1 MYNIFKRPMFKLGG
15 MTQGTGI
22 MSHVESRPQYFNGGR
37 IMAQGGYDPRGTY
50 FGYGADPRGTYFG
63 PGPTKISPI
72 GSVGSINPVNTVAD
86 IEALT
91 GTGTGQSQSAFEK
104 GQAARREAM
113 NRAVK
118 YGKYIPAAAS
128 TASQFG
134 AGFLGPT
141 VTGGLATLGTIAAP
155 IAAVGTLAYAG
166 RARNQSELDYI
177 KNNIP
182 PSEASGE
189 GDYDAYMAGKTAA
202 YNEGVAKGE
211 KELSFLETFTGS
223 KSKDKSIDTN
233 LSLSG
238 INQFKGISGK
248 GTITTSVDPL
258 TGDLIDNTTGEVIKS
273 EEKPEQKS
281 DAAKPAVY
289 KETDPRAEIKKEA
302 DLIRET
308 IGDDLGEGEL
318 ALIISRALATPGK
331 IADKIRAATELA
343 IPFAKEKRKGKR
355 EIALKAYEA
364 FKDKEKTQIAA
375 GKKGEVGQLVD
386 TYVTGKIK
394 SGDKRDPA
402 IIANEFIE
410 ERYLGAGK
418 EEGAL
423 QRVIFSEDYK
433 NDIRPAIVKINK
445 LERQKQSTGKLSKDE
460 QKMLDDSKAIIN
472 QAVKKYPQFK
482 ELITTET
489 LAIGGR
495 VGLAEGT
502 QPEPVIEETVMKE
515 GPSDVAI
522 KPVNKLSYA
531 ELRDRLP
538 KEITDDIVQLVAS
551 SEEALQDF
559 AYIRTQRDIN
569 DFNVKYG
576 VNLILPATR

>member
-22 MSHVESRPQYFNGGR
+22 MSHVEPRPQYFNGGR

-72 GSVGSINPVNTVAD
+72 GSINPVNTVAD

-134 AGFLGPT
+134 AGFLGPA

-155 IAAVGTLAYAG
+155 IAAFGTLAYAG
-166 RARNQSELDYI
+166 RPRNQSELNYI
-177 KNNIP
+177 KNTIP

-211 KELSFLETFTGS
+211 KELGFFEGFT
-223 KSKDKSIDTN
+223 KSKTTETTGPVPSTTG
-233 LSLSG
+233 L
-238 INQFKGISGK
+238 NQFRGITGQ

-273 EEKPEQKS
+273 EEKPEQKP

-308 IGDDLGEGEL
+308 IGDDLGGGEL

-489 LAIGGR
+489 LATGGR

-538 KEITDDIVQLVAS
+538 KEITDDIVQLVAN

>member
-22 MSHVESRPQYFNGGR
+22 MSHVEPRPQYFNGGR

-63 PGPTKISPI
+63 PGAKPTTTF
-72 GSVGSINPVNTVAD
+72 NPVNTVAD

-118 YGKYIPAAAS
+118 FGKYVPAAAS

-134 AGFLGPT
+134 AGFLGPA
-141 VTGGLATLGTIAAP
+141 VTGGLTTLGLTTGLVAP
-155 IAAVGTLAYAG
+155 IAGLAYAG
-166 RARNQSELDYI
+166 RPRNQSELNYI
-177 KNNIP
+177 KNTIP

-211 KELSFLETFTGS
+211 KELGFFEGFSKPTTPETTGPVPS
-223 KSKDKSIDTN
+223 TTG
-233 LSLSG
+233 L
-238 INQFKGISGK
+238 NQFRGITGQ

-273 EEKPEQKS
+273 EEKPEQKP

-289 KETDPRAEIKKEA
+289 KEADPRAEIKKEA

-308 IGDDLGEGEL
+308 IGDEASGGEL
-318 ALIISRALATPGK
+318 ALIVSRALATPGT

-343 IPFAKEKRKGKR
+343 IPLVKEKRKGRR

-375 GKKGEVGQLVD
+375 GKKGDVGQLVD

-433 NDIRPAIVKINK
+433 NDIRPAIVKVNK
-445 LERQKQSTGKLSKDE
+445 LERQKQSTGKLSKEE
-460 QKMLDDSKAIIN
+460 QKMLDDSKAILN
-472 QAVKKYPQFK
+472 QAIKKYPQFK

-489 LAIGGR
+489 LATGGR

>member
-1 MYNIFKRPMFKLGG
+1 MFKLGG

-22 MSHVESRPQYFNGGR
+22 MSHVEPRPQYFNGGR

-72 GSVGSINPVNTVAD
+72 GSINPVNTVAD

-134 AGFLGPT
+134 AGFLGPA

-155 IAAVGTLAYAG
+155 VAAVGTLAYAG
-166 RARNQSELDYI
+166 RPRNQSELNYI
-177 KNNIP
+177 KNTIP

-211 KELSFLETFTGS
+211 KELGFFEGFT
-223 KSKDKSIDTN
+223 KSKTTETTGPVPSTTG
-233 LSLSG
+233 L
-238 INQFKGISGK
+238 NQFRGITGQ

-273 EEKPEQKS
+273 EEKPEQKP

-289 KETDPRAEIKKEA
+289 KEADPRAEIKKEA

-308 IGDDLGEGEL
+308 IGDEASGGEL
-318 ALIISRALATPGK
+318 ALIVSRALATPGT

-343 IPFAKEKRKGKR
+343 IPLVKEKRKGRR

-489 LAIGGR
+489 LATGGR

>member
-72 GSVGSINPVNTVAD
+72 GSVGSINPVNTIAD

-155 IAAVGTLAYAG
+155 IATVGALAYAG
-166 RARNQSELDYI
+166 RPRNQSELNYI
-177 KNNIP
+177 KTNIP

-202 YNEGVAKGE
+202 YKEGVAKGE

-223 KSKDKSIDTN
+223 KSKEKSTDTTS
-233 LSLSG
+233 SLTG

-258 TGDLIDNTTGEVIKS
+258 TGDLVDNTTGEVIKS

-308 IGDDLGEGEL
+308 IGDDLGGGEL

-355 EIALKAYEA
+355 EIALKAYES

-375 GKKGEVGQLVD
+375 GKQGDVGQLID
-386 TYVTGKIK
+386 RYVAGKIK
-394 SGDKRDPA
+394 AGDKRDPA
-402 IIANEFIE
+402 IISNEFIE

-423 QRVIFSEDYK
+423 QKVAFTSYIPDIKNKQDKVANLSYK
-433 NDIRPAIVKINK
+433 KDVLKEKIS
-445 LERQKQSTGKLSKDE
+445 QQE
-460 QKMLDDSKAIIN
+460 QKDLDKALFDLKRY
-472 QAVKKYPQFK
+472 AELYPDRK
-482 ELITTET
+482 EFILPKGFAT
-489 LAIGGR
+489 GGR
-495 VGLAEGT
+495 IGLAQGT
-502 QPEPVIEETVMKE
+502 QPEPVTEETVMKE

-551 SEEALQDF
+551 SEEALQEF

-576 VNLILPATR
+576 VNLVLPPTR

>member
-1 MYNIFKRPMFKLGG
+1 MYNVFKRPMFKMGG

-22 MSHVESRPQYFNGGR
+22 MSHVEPRPQYFGGGR

-72 GSVGSINPVNTVAD
+72 GSVGSINPVNTIAD

-134 AGFLGPT
+134 AGFLGPA

-166 RARNQSELDYI
+166 RPRNQSELNYI
-177 KNNIP
+177 KNTIP

-211 KELSFLETFTGS
+211 KELTFFEGLTKPKTTETTGPAS
-223 KSKDKSIDTN
+223 SVAG
-233 LSLSG
+233 L
-238 INQFKGISGK
+238 NQFRGITGK
-248 GTITTSVDPL
+248 GTITTSVDEL

-273 EEKPEQKS
+273 EEKPEQKP

-308 IGDDLGEGEL
+308 IGDDLGGGEL

-375 GKKGEVGQLVD
+375 GKKGEVGQLID
-386 TYVTGKIK
+386 TYVAGKIK
-394 SGDKRDPA
+394 AGDKRSPEL
-402 IIANEFIE
+402 IANEFIE

-423 QRVIFSEDYK
+423 QKNVFFEDYK
-433 NDIRPAIVKINK
+433 SEIKPAIVKVNK
-445 LERQKQSTGKLSKDE
+445 YERQKQLTGKLSKEE
-460 QKMLDDSKAIIN
+460 QKRCDEAKFTVD
-472 QAVKKYPQFK
+472 QYVKKYPQFK
-482 ELITTET
+482 QYITTEN
-489 LAIGGR
+489 LATGGR

-502 QPEPVIEETVMKE
+502 QSEPVIEETVMKE

>member
-22 MSHVESRPQYFNGGR
+22 MSHVEPRPQYFNGGR

-63 PGPTKISPI
+63 PGAKPTTTF
-72 GSVGSINPVNTVAD
+72 NPVNTVAD

-118 YGKYIPAAAS
+118 FGKYVPAAAS

-134 AGFLGPT
+134 AGFLGPA
-141 VTGGLATLGTIAAP
+141 VTGGLTTLGLTTGLVAP
-155 IAAVGTLAYAG
+155 IAGLAYAG
-166 RARNQSELDYI
+166 RPRNQSELNYI
-177 KNNIP
+177 KNTIP

-211 KELSFLETFTGS
+211 KELGFFEGFSKPTTPETTGPVPS
-223 KSKDKSIDTN
+223 TTG
-233 LSLSG
+233 L
-238 INQFKGISGK
+238 NQFRGITGQ

-273 EEKPEQKS
+273 EEKPEQKP

-289 KETDPRAEIKKEA
+289 KEADPRAEIKKEA

-308 IGDDLGEGEL
+308 IGDEASGGEL
-318 ALIISRALATPGK
+318 ALIVSRALATPGT

-343 IPFAKEKRKGKR
+343 IPLVKEKRKGRR

-489 LAIGGR
+489 LATGGR

>member
-22 MSHVESRPQYFNGGR
+22 MSHVEPRPQYFNGGR

-72 GSVGSINPVNTVAD
+72 GSVGSINPVNTIAD

-166 RARNQSELDYI
+166 RPRNQSELNYI
-177 KNNIP
+177 KNTIP

-211 KELSFLETFTGS
+211 KELTFFEGLTKPKTTETTGPVPS
-223 KSKDKSIDTN
+223 TTG
-233 LSLSG
+233 L
-238 INQFKGISGK
+238 NQFKGITGQ

-273 EEKPEQKS
+273 EEKPEQKP

-308 IGDDLGEGEL
+308 IGDDLGGGEL

-375 GKKGEVGQLVD
+375 GKKGEVGQLID
-386 TYVTGKIK
+386 TYVAGKIK
-394 SGDKRDPA
+394 AGDKRSPEL
-402 IIANEFIE
+402 IANEFIE

-423 QRVIFSEDYK
+423 QKNVFFEDYK
-433 NDIRPAIVKINK
+433 SEIKPAIVKVNK
-445 LERQKQSTGKLSKDE
+445 YERQKQLTGKLSKEE
-460 QKMLDDSKAIIN
+460 QKMFDEAKFTVD
-472 QAVKKYPQFK
+472 QYVKKYPQFK
-482 ELITTET
+482 QYITTEN
-489 LAIGGR
+489 LATGGR

>member
-1 MYNIFKRPMFKLGG
+1 MFKLGG

-22 MSHVESRPQYFNGGR
+22 MSHVEPRPQYFNGGR

-63 PGPTKISPI
+63 PGAKPTTTF
-72 GSVGSINPVNTVAD
+72 NPVNTVAD

-141 VTGGLATLGTIAAP
+141 VTGGLATLGLTTGLVAP
-155 IAAVGTLAYAG
+155 IAGLAYAG
-166 RARNQSELDYI
+166 RPRNQSELNYI
-177 KNNIP
+177 KNTIP

-211 KELSFLETFTGS
+211 KELGFFEGFT
-223 KSKDKSIDTN
+223 KSKTTETTGPVPSTTG
-233 LSLSG
+233 L
-238 INQFKGISGK
+238 NQFRGITGQ

-273 EEKPEQKS
+273 EEKPEQKP

-289 KETDPRAEIKKEA
+289 KEADPRAEIKKEA

-308 IGDDLGEGEL
+308 IGDEASGGEL
-318 ALIISRALATPGK
+318 ALIVSRALATPGT

-343 IPFAKEKRKGKR
+343 IPLVKEKRKGRR

-472 QAVKKYPQFK
+472 QAIKKYPQFK

-489 LAIGGR
+489 LATGGR

>member
-1 MYNIFKRPMFKLGG
+1 MYNIFKRPMFKMGG

-22 MSHVESRPQYFNGGR
+22 MSHVEPRPQYFGGGR

-72 GSVGSINPVNTVAD
+72 GSVGSINPVNTIAD

-166 RARNQSELDYI
+166 RPRNQSELNYI
-177 KNNIP
+177 KNTIP

-211 KELSFLETFTGS
+211 KELTFFEGLTKPKTTETTGPAS
-223 KSKDKSIDTN
+223 SVAG
-233 LSLSG
+233 L
-238 INQFKGISGK
+238 NQFRGITGK
-248 GTITTSVDPL
+248 GTITTSVDEL

-273 EEKPEQKS
+273 EEKPEQKP

-308 IGDDLGEGEL
+308 IGDDLGGGEL

-375 GKKGEVGQLVD
+375 GKKGEVGQLID
-386 TYVTGKIK
+386 TYVAGKIK
-394 SGDKRDPA
+394 AGDKRSPEL
-402 IIANEFIE
+402 IANEFIE

-423 QRVIFSEDYK
+423 QKNVFFEDYK
-433 NDIRPAIVKINK
+433 SEIKPAIVKVNK
-445 LERQKQSTGKLSKDE
+445 YERQKQLTGKLSKEE
-460 QKMLDDSKAIIN
+460 QKMFDEAKFTVD
-472 QAVKKYPQFK
+472 QYVKKYPQFK
-482 ELITTET
+482 QYITTEN
-489 LAIGGR
+489 LATGGR

-502 QPEPVIEETVMKE
+502 QPESVIEETIMKE

-522 KPVNKLSYA
+522 KPVNKLSYP

-538 KEITDDIVQLVAS
+538 KEITDDIVQLIAN

-559 AYIRTQRDIN
+559 SYIRTQRDIN

>member
-1 MYNIFKRPMFKLGG
+1 MFKLGG

-22 MSHVESRPQYFNGGR
+22 MSHVEPRPQYFNGGR

-63 PGPTKISPI
+63 PGAKPTTTF
-72 GSVGSINPVNTVAD
+72 NPVNTVAD

-118 YGKYIPAAAS
+118 YGKYVPAAAS

-134 AGFLGPT
+134 AGFLGPA
-141 VTGGLATLGTIAAP
+141 VTGGLTTLGLTTGLVAP
-155 IAAVGTLAYAG
+155 IAGLAYAG
-166 RARNQSELDYI
+166 RPRNQSELNYI
-177 KNNIP
+177 KNTIP

-211 KELSFLETFTGS
+211 KELGFFEGFSKPTTTETTGPVPS
-223 KSKDKSIDTN
+223 TTG
-233 LSLSG
+233 L
-238 INQFKGISGK
+238 NQFRGITGQ

-273 EEKPEQKS
+273 EEKPEQKP

-289 KETDPRAEIKKEA
+289 KEADPRAEIKKEA

-308 IGDDLGEGEL
+308 IGDEASGGEL
-318 ALIISRALATPGK
+318 ALIVSRALATPGT

-343 IPFAKEKRKGKR
+343 IPLVKEKRKGRR

-472 QAVKKYPQFK
+472 QAIKKYPQFK

-489 LAIGGR
+489 LATGGR

>member
-22 MSHVESRPQYFNGGR
+22 MSHVEPRPQYFGGGR

-72 GSVGSINPVNTVAD
+72 GSVGSINPVNTIAD

-166 RARNQSELDYI
+166 RPRNQSELDYI
-177 KNNIP
+177 KNTIP

-211 KELSFLETFTGS
+211 KELTFFEGLTKPKTTETTGPAS
-223 KSKDKSIDTN
+223 SVAG
-233 LSLSG
+233 L
-238 INQFKGISGK
+238 NQFRGITGK
-248 GTITTSVDPL
+248 GTITTSVDEL

-273 EEKPEQKS
+273 EEKPEQKP

-308 IGDDLGEGEL
+308 IGDDLGGGEL

-375 GKKGEVGQLVD
+375 GKKGEVGQLID
-386 TYVTGKIK
+386 TYVAGKIK
-394 SGDKRDPA
+394 AGDKRSPEL
-402 IIANEFIE
+402 IANEFIE

-423 QRVIFSEDYK
+423 QKVIFSEDYK
-433 NDIRPAIVKINK
+433 STIKPAVDK
-445 LERQKQSTGKLSKDE
+445 LNRYQRQKQLTGKLSKEE
-460 QKMLDDSKAIIN
+460 QKMFDEAKFTVD
-472 QAVKKYPQFK
+472 QYVKKYPQFK
-482 ELITTET
+482 QYITTEN
-489 LAIGGR
+489 LATGGR

>member
-1 MYNIFKRPMFKLGG
+1 MYNIFKRPMFKMGG

-22 MSHVESRPQYFNGGR
+22 MSHVEPRSQYFGGGR

-72 GSVGSINPVNTVAD
+72 GSVGSINPVNTIAD

-166 RARNQSELDYI
+166 RPRNQSELNYI
-177 KNNIP
+177 KNTIP

-211 KELSFLETFTGS
+211 KELTFFEGLTKPKTTETTGPVPS
-223 KSKDKSIDTN
+223 TTG
-233 LSLSG
+233 L
-238 INQFKGISGK
+238 NQFKGITGQ

-273 EEKPEQKS
+273 EEKPEQKP

-308 IGDDLGEGEL
+308 IGDDLGGGEL

-375 GKKGEVGQLVD
+375 GKKGEVGQLID
-386 TYVTGKIK
+386 TYVAGKIK
-394 SGDKRDPA
+394 AGDKRSPEL
-402 IIANEFIE
+402 IANEFIE

-423 QRVIFSEDYK
+423 QKNVFFEDYK
-433 NDIRPAIVKINK
+433 SEIKPAIVKVNK
-445 LERQKQSTGKLSKDE
+445 YERQKQLTGKLSKEE
-460 QKMLDDSKAIIN
+460 QKMFDEAKFTVD
-472 QAVKKYPQFK
+472 QYVKKYPQFK
-482 ELITTET
+482 QYITTEN
-489 LAIGGR
+489 LATGGR

-502 QPEPVIEETVMKE
+502 QPESVIEETIMKE

-522 KPVNKLSYA
+522 KPVNKLSYP

-538 KEITDDIVQLVAS
+538 KEITDDIVQLIAN

-559 AYIRTQRDIN
+559 SYIRTQRDIN

>member
-1 MYNIFKRPMFKLGG
+1 MSTVEPKQTMIQNPY
-15 MTQGTGI
+15 TGYAI
-22 MSHVESRPQYFNGGR
+22 GGR

-50 FGYGADPRGTYFG
+50 FGYGPDPRGTYFG
-63 PGPTKISPI
+63 PGSTKISPV
-72 GSVGSINPVNTVAD
+72 GSVNPINTISD

-155 IAAVGTLAYAG
+155 IAAVGALAYSG

-177 KNNIP
+177 KNTIP

-202 YNEGVAKGE
+202 YKEGVAKGE

-223 KSKDKSIDTN
+223 KSKEKPE
-233 LSLSG
+233 
-238 INQFKGISGK
+238 K
-248 GTITTSVDPL
+248 GTTPTSVNSTTEDVV
-258 TGDLIDNTTGEVIKS
+258 DSKTGEVIKS
-273 EEKPEQKS
+273 EEKP

-289 KETDPRAEIKKEA
+289 KETDKRSRIQQEVNEIKEA
-302 DLIRET
+302 
-308 IGDDLGEGEL
+308 IGDDVGGGEL
-318 ALIISRALATPGK
+318 ALILSRAIGTPGT
-331 IADKIRAATELA
+331 IADKVRAATELA
-343 IPFAKEKRKGKR
+343 IPILRERRKSTR
-355 EIALKAYEA
+355 DITLKAYDA
-364 FKDKEKTQIAA
+364 LKEKERAEIAA
-375 GKKGEVGQLVD
+375 GKKGETGQLIEQ
-386 TYVTGKIK
+386 YVAGKIK
-394 SGDKRDPA
+394 AGDKRDPA
-402 IIANEFIE
+402 IITNEFIE

-418 EEGAL
+418 EDAAL
-423 QRVIFSEDYK
+423 QKVIFNEDYK
-433 NDIRPAIVKINK
+433 LTIKPALDKLNN
-445 LERQKQSTGKLSKDE
+445 LERQKQLTGKLSKDQE
-460 QKMLDDSKAIIN
+460 KSLEEVKFTIKQYN
-472 QAVKKYPQFK
+472 KKYPQFK
-482 ELITTET
+482 QFITPNTFAT
-489 LAIGGR
+489 GGR
-495 VGLAEGT
+495 VNLAEGT
-502 QPEPVIEETVMKE
+502 QPESMIEQTVMKE
-515 GPSDVAI
+515 GPSDVSI

-538 KEITDDIVQLVAS
+538 KEITDDIVGLIS
-551 SEEALQDF
+551 NSEEALQEF
-559 AYIRTQRDIN
+559 AYIRTQKDIN

-576 VNLILPATR
+576 VNLILPSTR

>member
-1 MYNIFKRPMFKLGG
+1 MFKLGG
-15 MTQGTGI
+15 MSQGTGI
-22 MSHVESRPQYFNGGR
+22 MSHVEPRPQYFSGGR
-37 IMAQGGYDPRGTY
+37 IMAQGGYDPRGLY

-63 PGPTKISPI
+63 PSQKTPISQTPPGMFDPYNVSPTA
-72 GSVGSINPVNTVAD
+72 TT
-86 IEALT
+86 IEAEKI
-91 GTGTGQSQSAFEK
+91 SAFEK
-104 GQAARREAM
+104 GQAARKAAL
-113 NRAVK
+113 NNALK
-118 YGKYIPAAAS
+118 YGKYGVGAAS
-128 TASQFG
+128 TISQYG
-134 AGFLGPT
+134 AGILGP
-141 VTGGLATLGTIAAP
+141 VAPVLAGFGLG
-155 IAAVGTLAYAG
+155 YG
-166 RARNQSELDYI
+166 RGKLIDYRNQLLQDLEKTRTNQTSDGIDDLGQVGIRPDYYEGAEPEKI
-177 KNNIP
+177 VKKEIP
-182 PSEASGE
+182 TP
-189 GDYDAYMAGKTAA
+189 
-202 YNEGVAKGE
+202 
-211 KELSFLETFTGS
+211 
-223 KSKDKSIDTN
+223 
-233 LSLSG
+233 
-238 INQFKGISGK
+238 
-248 GTITTSVDPL
+248 
-258 TGDLIDNTTGEVIKS
+258 
-273 EEKPEQKS
+273 KP

-289 KETDPRAEIKKEA
+289 KEADPRAEIKKEA

-308 IGDDLGEGEL
+308 IGDEASGGEL
-318 ALIISRALATPGK
+318 ALIVSRALATPGT

-343 IPFAKEKRKGKR
+343 IPLVKEKRKGRR

-472 QAVKKYPQFK
+472 QAIKKYPQFK

-489 LAIGGR
+489 LATGGR

>member
-22 MSHVESRPQYFNGGR
+22 MSHVEPRPQYFNGGR

-72 GSVGSINPVNTVAD
+72 GSINPVNTVAD

-166 RARNQSELDYI
+166 RPRNQSELNYI
-177 KNNIP
+177 KNTIP

-211 KELSFLETFTGS
+211 KELGFFEGLT
-223 KSKDKSIDTN
+223 KSKTTETTGPVPSTTG
-233 LSLSG
+233 L
-238 INQFKGISGK
+238 NQFRGITGQ

-273 EEKPEQKS
+273 EEKPEQKP

-289 KETDPRAEIKKEA
+289 KEADPRAEIKKEA

-308 IGDDLGEGEL
+308 IGDEASGGEL
-318 ALIISRALATPGK
+318 ALIVSRALATPGT

-343 IPFAKEKRKGKR
+343 IPLVKEKRKGRR

-489 LAIGGR
+489 LATGGR

>member
-1 MYNIFKRPMFKLGG
+1 MYNIFKRPMFKMGG

-22 MSHVESRPQYFNGGR
+22 MSHVEPRPQYFGGGR

-72 GSVGSINPVNTVAD
+72 GSVGSINPVNTIAD

-166 RARNQSELDYI
+166 RPRNQSELNYI
-177 KNNIP
+177 KNTIP

-211 KELSFLETFTGS
+211 KELTFFEGLTKPKTTETTGPAS
-223 KSKDKSIDTN
+223 SVAG
-233 LSLSG
+233 L
-238 INQFKGISGK
+238 NQFRGITGK
-248 GTITTSVDPL
+248 GTITTSVDEL

-273 EEKPEQKS
+273 EEKPEQKP

-308 IGDDLGEGEL
+308 IGDDLGGGEL

-375 GKKGEVGQLVD
+375 GKKGEVGQLID
-386 TYVTGKIK
+386 TYVAGKIK
-394 SGDKRDPA
+394 AGDKRSPEL
-402 IIANEFIE
+402 IANEFIE

-423 QRVIFSEDYK
+423 QKNVFFEDYK
-433 NDIRPAIVKINK
+433 SEIKPAIVKVNK
-445 LERQKQSTGKLSKDE
+445 YERQKQLTGKLSKEE
-460 QKMLDDSKAIIN
+460 QKMFDEAKFTVD
-472 QAVKKYPQFK
+472 QYVKKYPQFK
-482 ELITTET
+482 QYITTEN
-489 LAIGGR
+489 LATGGR

>member
-1 MYNIFKRPMFKLGG
+1 MYNVFKRPMFKLGG
-15 MTQGTGI
+15 QADQGTGI
-22 MSHVESRPQYFNGGR
+22 MSTVEPKQTMIQNPYTGYAIGGR

-50 FGYGADPRGTYFG
+50 FGYGPDPRGTYFG
-63 PGPTKISPI
+63 PGSTKISPV
-72 GSVGSINPVNTVAD
+72 GSVNPINTISD

-155 IAAVGTLAYAG
+155 IAAVGALAYSG

-177 KNNIP
+177 KNTIP

-202 YNEGVAKGE
+202 YKEGVAKGE

-223 KSKDKSIDTN
+223 KSKEKPE
-233 LSLSG
+233 
-238 INQFKGISGK
+238 K
-248 GTITTSVDPL
+248 GTTPTSVNSTTEDVV
-258 TGDLIDNTTGEVIKS
+258 DSKTGEVIKS
-273 EEKPEQKS
+273 EEKP

-289 KETDPRAEIKKEA
+289 KETDKRSRIQQEVNEIKEA
-302 DLIRET
+302 
-308 IGDDLGEGEL
+308 IGDDVGGGEL
-318 ALIISRALATPGK
+318 ALILSRAIGTPGT
-331 IADKIRAATELA
+331 IADKVRAATELA
-343 IPFAKEKRKGKR
+343 IPILRERRKSTR
-355 EIALKAYEA
+355 DITLKAYDA
-364 FKDKEKTQIAA
+364 LKEKERAEIAA
-375 GKKGEVGQLVD
+375 GKKGETGQLIEQ
-386 TYVTGKIK
+386 YVAGKIK
-394 SGDKRDPA
+394 AGDKRDPA
-402 IIANEFIE
+402 IITNEFIE

-418 EEGAL
+418 EDAAL
-423 QRVIFSEDYK
+423 QKAIFNEDYK
-433 NDIRPAIVKINK
+433 LTIKPALDKLNN
-445 LERQKQSTGKLSKDE
+445 LERQKQLTGKLSKDQE
-460 QKMLDDSKAIIN
+460 KSLEEVKFTIKQYN
-472 QAVKKYPQFK
+472 KKYPQFK
-482 ELITTET
+482 QFITPNTFAT
-489 LAIGGR
+489 GGR
-495 VGLAEGT
+495 VNLAEGT
-502 QPEPVIEETVMKE
+502 QPESMIEQTVMKE
-515 GPSDVAI
+515 GPSDVSI

-538 KEITDDIVQLVAS
+538 KEITDDIVGLIS
-551 SEEALQDF
+551 NSEEALQEF
-559 AYIRTQRDIN
+559 AYIRTQKDIN

-576 VNLILPATR
+576 VNLILPSTR

>member
-1 MYNIFKRPMFKLGG
+1 MFKLGG

-22 MSHVESRPQYFNGGR
+22 MSHVEPRPQYFNGGR

-72 GSVGSINPVNTVAD
+72 GSVGSINPVNTIAD

-166 RARNQSELDYI
+166 RPRNQSELNYI
-177 KNNIP
+177 KNTIP

-211 KELSFLETFTGS
+211 KELGFFEGFS
-223 KSKDKSIDTN
+223 KSKTPETTGPVPSTTG
-233 LSLSG
+233 L
-238 INQFKGISGK
+238 NQFRGITGQ

-258 TGDLIDNTTGEVIKS
+258 TGDLVDNTTGEVIKS
-273 EEKPEQKS
+273 EEVQIPKS

-308 IGDDLGEGEL
+308 IGDDLGGGEL

-375 GKKGEVGQLVD
+375 GKKGDVGQLID
-386 TYVTGKIK
+386 RYVAGKIK
-394 SGDKRDPA
+394 AGDKRDPA
-402 IIANEFIE
+402 IISNEFIE
-410 ERYLGAGK
+410 ERYLGAGR

-423 QRVIFSEDYK
+423 QKVAFTSYLPDIKNKQDKVANLTYK
-433 NDIRPAIVKINK
+433 KDVLKEKIS
-445 LERQKQSTGKLSKDE
+445 QQE
-460 QKMLDDSKAIIN
+460 QKELDKSLFDLKRYAEL
-472 QAVKKYPQFK
+472 YPDRK
-482 ELITTET
+482 EFILPKGFAT
-489 LAIGGR
+489 GGR

>member
-1 MYNIFKRPMFKLGG
+1 MFKLGG
-15 MTQGTGI
+15 QADQGTGI
-22 MSHVESRPQYFNGGR
+22 MSTVEPKQTMIQNPYTGYAIGGR

-50 FGYGADPRGTYFG
+50 FGYGPDPRGTYFG
-63 PGPTKISPI
+63 PGSTKISPV
-72 GSVGSINPVNTVAD
+72 GSVNPINTISD

-155 IAAVGTLAYAG
+155 IAAVGALAYSG

-177 KNNIP
+177 KNTIP

-202 YNEGVAKGE
+202 YKEGVAKGE

-223 KSKDKSIDTN
+223 KSKEKPE
-233 LSLSG
+233 
-238 INQFKGISGK
+238 K
-248 GTITTSVDPL
+248 GTTPTSVNSTTEDVV
-258 TGDLIDNTTGEVIKS
+258 DSKTGEVIKS
-273 EEKPEQKS
+273 EEKP

-289 KETDPRAEIKKEA
+289 KETDKRSRIQQEVNEIKEA
-302 DLIRET
+302 
-308 IGDDLGEGEL
+308 IGDDVGGGEL
-318 ALIISRALATPGK
+318 ALILSRAIGTPGT
-331 IADKIRAATELA
+331 IADKVRAATELA
-343 IPFAKEKRKGKR
+343 IPILRERRKSTR
-355 EIALKAYEA
+355 DITLKAYDA
-364 FKDKEKTQIAA
+364 LKEKERAEIAA
-375 GKKGEVGQLVD
+375 GKKGETGQLIEQ
-386 TYVTGKIK
+386 YVAGKIK
-394 SGDKRDPA
+394 AGDKRDPA
-402 IIANEFIE
+402 IITNEFIE

-418 EEGAL
+418 EDAAL
-423 QRVIFSEDYK
+423 QKAIFNEDYK
-433 NDIRPAIVKINK
+433 LTIKPALDKLNN
-445 LERQKQSTGKLSKDE
+445 LERQKQLTGKLSKDQE
-460 QKMLDDSKAIIN
+460 KSLEEVKFTIKQYN
-472 QAVKKYPQFK
+472 KKYPQFK
-482 ELITTET
+482 QFITPNTFAT
-489 LAIGGR
+489 GGR
-495 VGLAEGT
+495 VNLAEGT
-502 QPEPVIEETVMKE
+502 QPESMIEQTVMKE
-515 GPSDVAI
+515 GPSDVSI

-538 KEITDDIVQLVAS
+538 KEITDDIVGLIAN
-551 SEEALQDF
+551 SEEALQEF

-576 VNLILPATR
+576 VNLILPPTR

>member
-22 MSHVESRPQYFNGGR
+22 MSHVEPRPQYFNGGR

-63 PGPTKISPI
+63 PGAKPTTTF
-72 GSVGSINPVNTVAD
+72 NPVNTVAD

-118 YGKYIPAAAS
+118 FGKYVPAAAS

-134 AGFLGPT
+134 AGFLGPA
-141 VTGGLATLGTIAAP
+141 VTGGLTTLGLTTGLVAP
-155 IAAVGTLAYAG
+155 IAGLAYAG
-166 RARNQSELDYI
+166 RPRNQSELNYI
-177 KNNIP
+177 KNTIP

-211 KELSFLETFTGS
+211 KELGFFEGFSKPTTPETTGPVPS
-223 KSKDKSIDTN
+223 TTG
-233 LSLSG
+233 L
-238 INQFKGISGK
+238 NQFRGITGQ

-273 EEKPEQKS
+273 EEKPEQKP

-289 KETDPRAEIKKEA
+289 KEADPRAEIKKEA

-308 IGDDLGEGEL
+308 IGDEASGGEL
-318 ALIISRALATPGK
+318 ALIVSRALATPGT

-343 IPFAKEKRKGKR
+343 IPLVKEKRKGRR

-375 GKKGEVGQLVD
+375 GKKGELGQLID
-386 TYVTGKIK
+386 QYVEGKRTE
-394 SGDKRDPA
+394 GDKRPEA
-402 IIANEFIE
+402 TIRKEFIE

-423 QRVIFSEDYK
+423 QRVAFTSYLPDIKDKQNKIANLTYK
-433 NDIRPAIVKINK
+433 KDVLKEKIS
-445 LERQKQSTGKLSKDE
+445 QQE
-460 QKMLDDSKAIIN
+460 QKDLDKALFDLKRY
-472 QAVKKYPQFK
+472 AELYPERK
-482 ELITTET
+482 EFILPKGFAT
-489 LAIGGR
+489 GGR

>member
-1 MYNIFKRPMFKLGG
+1 
-15 MTQGTGI
+15 
-22 MSHVESRPQYFNGGR
+22 MSHVEPRPQYFNGGR

-63 PGPTKISPI
+63 PGAKPTTTF
-72 GSVGSINPVNTVAD
+72 NPVNTVAD

-118 YGKYIPAAAS
+118 FGKYVPAAAS

-134 AGFLGPT
+134 AGFLGPA
-141 VTGGLATLGTIAAP
+141 VTGGLTTLGLTTGLVAP
-155 IAAVGTLAYAG
+155 IAGLAYAG
-166 RARNQSELDYI
+166 RPRNQSELNYI
-177 KNNIP
+177 KNTIP

-211 KELSFLETFTGS
+211 KELGFFEGFSKPTTPETTGPVPS
-223 KSKDKSIDTN
+223 TTG
-233 LSLSG
+233 L
-238 INQFKGISGK
+238 NQFRGITGQ

-273 EEKPEQKS
+273 EEKPEQKP

-289 KETDPRAEIKKEA
+289 KEADPRAEIKKEA

-308 IGDDLGEGEL
+308 IGDEASGGEL
-318 ALIISRALATPGK
+318 ALIVSRALATPGT

-343 IPFAKEKRKGKR
+343 IPLVKEKRKGRR

-375 GKKGEVGQLVD
+375 GKKGDVGQLVD

-433 NDIRPAIVKINK
+433 NDIRPAIVKVNK
-445 LERQKQSTGKLSKDE
+445 LERQKQSTGKLSKEE
-460 QKMLDDSKAIIN
+460 QKMLDDSKAILN
-472 QAVKKYPQFK
+472 QAIKKYPQFK

-489 LAIGGR
+489 LATGGR

>member
-1 MYNIFKRPMFKLGG
+1 MYNIFKRPMFKMGG

-22 MSHVESRPQYFNGGR
+22 MSHVEPRPQYFGGGR

-72 GSVGSINPVNTVAD
+72 GSVGSINPVNTIAD

-166 RARNQSELDYI
+166 RPRNQSELNYI
-177 KNNIP
+177 KNTIP

-211 KELSFLETFTGS
+211 KELTFFEGLTKPKTTETTGPAS
-223 KSKDKSIDTN
+223 SVAG
-233 LSLSG
+233 L
-238 INQFKGISGK
+238 NQFRGITGK
-248 GTITTSVDPL
+248 GTITTSVDEL

-273 EEKPEQKS
+273 EEKPEQKP

-308 IGDDLGEGEL
+308 IGDDLGGGEL

-375 GKKGEVGQLVD
+375 GKKGEVGQLID
-386 TYVTGKIK
+386 TYVAGKIK
-394 SGDKRDPA
+394 AGDKRSPEL
-402 IIANEFIE
+402 IANEFIE

-423 QRVIFSEDYK
+423 QKVIFSEDYK
-433 NDIRPAIVKINK
+433 STIKPAVDK
-445 LERQKQSTGKLSKDE
+445 LNRYQRQKQLTGKLSKEE
-460 QKMLDDSKAIIN
+460 QKMLDEAKFTVDQYI
-472 QAVKKYPQFK
+472 KKYPQFK
-482 ELITTET
+482 QYITTET
-489 LAIGGR
+489 LATGGR

-502 QPEPVIEETVMKE
+502 QPESVIEETVMKE

-522 KPVNKLSYA
+522 KPVNKLSYP

-538 KEITDDIVQLVAS
+538 KEITDDIVQLIAN

-559 AYIRTQRDIN
+559 SYIRTQRDIN

>member
-1 MYNIFKRPMFKLGG
+1 MYNIFKRPMFKMGG

-22 MSHVESRPQYFNGGR
+22 MSHVESRPQYFGGGR

-63 PGPTKISPI
+63 PAPRS
-72 GSVGSINPVNTVAD
+72 
-86 IEALT
+86 T
-91 GTGTGQSQSAFEK
+91 GTTGMFDPFNPNPRPTTISGTLPAEERGL
-104 GQAARREAM
+104 AARQKIAEQATRFG
-113 NRAVK
+113 RAVPK
-118 YGKYIPAAAS
+118 MTS
-128 TASQFG
+128 TALGFG
-134 AGFLGPT
+134 RGFLGPAVT
-141 VTGGLATLGTIAAP
+141 SGLGVTGLIAAP
-155 IAAVGTLAYAG
+155 IATVGALAYAG
-166 RARNQSELDYI
+166 RPRNQTELNYI
-177 KNNIP
+177 KNTIP
-182 PSEASGE
+182 PSEASSEGE
-189 GDYDAYMAGKTAA
+189 YDAYMAGKTAA

-211 KELSFLETFTGS
+211 QELTFFEGLTKPKTSETTGPAPS
-223 KSKDKSIDTN
+223 VTG
-233 LSLSG
+233 L
-238 INQFKGISGK
+238 NQFRGITGK
-248 GTITTSVDPL
+248 GTITTSVDEL
-258 TGDLIDNTTGEVIKS
+258 TGDIIDNTTGEVIKS
-273 EEKPEQKS
+273 EEKPEQKP
-281 DAAKPAVY
+281 DAAKPATY

-308 IGDDLGEGEL
+308 IGDEASGGEL
-318 ALIISRALATPGK
+318 ALIVSRALATPGT

-343 IPFAKEKRKGKR
+343 IPLVKEKRKGRR
-355 EIALKAYEA
+355 EIALKAYES
-364 FKDKEKTQIAA
+364 FKDKEKAQIAA
-375 GKKGEVGQLVD
+375 GKKGELGQLID
-386 TYVTGKIK
+386 QYVEGKRTE
-394 SGDKRDPA
+394 GDKRPEA
-402 IIANEFIE
+402 TIRKEFIE

-423 QRVIFSEDYK
+423 QKVAFTSYLPDIKNKQDKVANLTYK
-433 NDIRPAIVKINK
+433 KDVLKEKIS
-445 LERQKQSTGKLSKDE
+445 QQE
-460 QKMLDDSKAIIN
+460 QKDLDKALFDLKRY
-472 QAVKKYPQFK
+472 AELYPDRK
-482 ELITTET
+482 EFILPKGFAT
-489 LAIGGR
+489 GGR

-522 KPVNKLSYA
+522 KPVNKLSYS